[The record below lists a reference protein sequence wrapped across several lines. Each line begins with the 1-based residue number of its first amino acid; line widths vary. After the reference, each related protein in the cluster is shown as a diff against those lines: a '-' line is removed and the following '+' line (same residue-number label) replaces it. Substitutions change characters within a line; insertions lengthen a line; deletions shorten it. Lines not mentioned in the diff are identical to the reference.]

1 MTDPDV
7 TEPTQGP
14 VLEPTPDPTL
24 KPTTDPALELTMEPT
39 TEPIAVPVLERPGP
53 EPVLE
58 VVRAAMAEAEVDAL
72 VLRPSPDFRF
82 LGGRGEGFL
91 VVTLDT
97 AAETADPVPL
107 VPRTARRVGVD
118 PEMRVRELFGLA
130 IEAELV
136 PATAVLAPLRLRKRP
151 PEIEAVQRAVVAVE
165 SVLGQAR
172 ELSWFGATERAMAA
186 RLRLLLMETGC
197 EEVLSLRVAAGEHTA
212 RPAHRP
218 GGRVINPGDALLV
231 SLCGRWDGYCAEV
244 ARVFAVAEPPEDFEA
259 MYSVVLAARAAALRS
274 AARPSAVA
282 ESVAKAVGDVIDGS
296 GYGRFAA
303 AHFGRGVGLG
313 HDEGPRVQPGD
324 GTPLEPG
331 MTLCLEPAIYVPDL
345 FGARVADVVAITAA
359 GPTPLGSAHH
369 TLQVLDR

>member
-1 MTDPDV
+1 M
-7 TEPTQGP
+7 TEPL
-14 VLEPTPDPTL
+14 LE
-24 KPTTDPALELTMEPT
+24 A
-39 TEPIAVPVLERPGP
+39 
-53 EPVLE
+53 
-58 VVRAAMAEAEVDAL
+58 VRAAMAEAEVDAL

-82 LGGRGEGFL
+82 LGGHGDGFL
-91 VVTLDT
+91 VVTRDT
-97 AAETADPVPL
+97 AAETADPAPL
-107 VPRTARRVGVD
+107 VPRAARRVGVD

-151 PEIEAVQRAVVAVE
+151 HEIEAVQRAVVAAE

-186 RLRLLLMETGC
+186 RLRLLLLETGC

-259 MYSVVLAARAAALRS
+259 MYSVVLAARAAALRAAAQPS
-274 AARPSAVA
+274 AAA
-282 ESVAKAVGDVIDGS
+282 ESVAKAVGDVIDDS

-303 AHFGRGVGLG
+303 THFGRGVGLG

-324 GTPLEPG
+324 DTPLEPG

-359 GPTPLGSAHH
+359 GPAPLGSAHH
-369 TLQVLDR
+369 TLQVLDH